1 MNNSSKLLKPVLA
14 FSLLSAAF
22 MPYAI
27 SSNTTYADSLSV
39 EASTPITNGVNNAWT
54 DGTVNNEQLKEEA
67 DLSTW
72 NIRYDDEAKTVLKSI
87 KSNNISALKAQ
98 AQQEAEAKF
107 LEEVQQFQSS
117 TNAND
122 QLNFA
127 AAAEKTKAQYRSDFN
142 LVALSLGSF
151 SCPFA
156 GQALKN
162 SLQDSPSAL
171 DYAAGSSRSNAWSL
185 TSAYTTVSIP
195 IAKAIDNANAA
206 GKTFVSG
213 DSSVATSAGNAGL
226 DFYLALGKVTVSW
239 AAEKV
244 SGSWKVYIHTYDKY
258 DFQDKTVPS
267 SFPNNI
273 ITIANNEGA
282 KAQAAGA
289 IVPYFIH
296 IYTQQNYKL

>member
-1 MNNSSKLLKPVLA
+1 MNNSSKLLKPILA

-127 AAAEKTKAQYRSDFN
+127 AAAEKQKH
-142 LVALSLGSF
+142 
-151 SCPFA
+151 
-156 GQALKN
+156 
-162 SLQDSPSAL
+162 
-171 DYAAGSSRSNAWSL
+171 
-185 TSAYTTVSIP
+185 SIVL
-195 IAKAIDNANAA
+195 ILI
-206 GKTFVSG
+206 
-213 DSSVATSAGNAGL
+213 
-226 DFYLALGKVTVSW
+226 W
-239 AAEKV
+239 
-244 SGSWKVYIHTYDKY
+244 
-258 DFQDKTVPS
+258 
-267 SFPNNI
+267 
-273 ITIANNEGA
+273 
-282 KAQAAGA
+282 
-289 IVPYFIH
+289 
-296 IYTQQNYKL
+296 